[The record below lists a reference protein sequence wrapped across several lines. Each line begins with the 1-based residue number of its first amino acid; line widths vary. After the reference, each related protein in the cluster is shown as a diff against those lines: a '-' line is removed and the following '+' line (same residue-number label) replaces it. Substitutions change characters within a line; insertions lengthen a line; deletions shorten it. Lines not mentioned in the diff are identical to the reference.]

1 MKDKLMKL
9 FYDYLH
15 TVTLYHDDMPNEPF
29 KQVVFKNE
37 IPEITEKIL
46 SLIKSNMPKKIEIC
60 MGHRERTEAWITNG
74 ICNDCGLPVKN
85 SELYNYYNSAIDNC
99 MKAMG

>member
-1 MKDKLMKL
+1 MKDKLMEL
-9 FYDYLH
+9 CWNYLH

-46 SLIKSNMPKKIEIC
+46 SLIKSNMPKKIENIIETC
-60 MGHRERTEAWITNG
+60 CT
-74 ICNDCGLPVKN
+74 CDCYKSGRNK
-85 SELYNYYNSAIDNC
+85 AIDDC
-99 MKAMG
+99 IKVMGL